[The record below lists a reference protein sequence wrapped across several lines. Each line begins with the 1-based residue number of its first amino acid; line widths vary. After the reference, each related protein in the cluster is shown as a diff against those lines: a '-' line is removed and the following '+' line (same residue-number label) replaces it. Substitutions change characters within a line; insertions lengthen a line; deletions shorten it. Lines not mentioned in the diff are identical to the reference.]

1 MDMRP
6 GTRSVSRGGLTAGR
20 ACAASVLAGAV
31 LLEGCGAQR
40 AAGEGAVPGCVEPG
54 RPIQASLVERIVGG
68 IREGHGGAGPGP
80 RQIQFAG
87 PTEVAASID
96 EIYVADAPRRVVFR
110 VQRMMQTVAGFVAH
124 SGDPR
129 TGLFVDRDRTV
140 YLGDPP
146 NERVVRYD
154 DRGTEL
160 QVYREP
166 AALTQPVDVVVHRGR
181 IYVADGLHAHIVVF
195 SGLGGFVDVFGE
207 RVARGDPFSS
217 INALAAGPDGLY
229 ALDPAARAVHVMD
242 AEDGLHRYSLGGEM
256 LGLPRGLAVDEF
268 NRVFVADGA
277 GETVRVF
284 RRGLSQGQ
292 QGMELLT
299 GSHFMRIT
307 DLWIDD
313 AGRLYVA
320 DADGGSIDV
329 FAVPPVCR

>member
-1 MDMRP
+1 MRP
-6 GTRSVSRGGLTAGR
+6 GRHSGLRGL
-20 ACAASVLAGAV
+20 CAAWVLAGAM
-31 LLEGCGAQR
+31 LLAGCGAQR
-40 AAGEGAVPGCVEPG
+40 AAGEGAAPGCVTPG
-54 RPIQASLVERIVGG
+54 MPIEASLVERIVGG
-68 IREGHGGAGPGP
+68 IREGDGAFGAGP

-87 PTEVAASID
+87 PTEVAASVE
-96 EIYVADAPRRVVFR
+96 EIFVADPPRRTVFR

-154 DRGTEL
+154 DRGIEL

-166 AALTQPVDVVVHRGR
+166 TALTRPVDVVVHHGR

-207 RVARGDPFSS
+207 RVAEGDPFSS
-217 INALAAGPDGLY
+217 IDALAAGPDGLY
-229 ALDPAARAVHVMD
+229 ALDPAARAVHVVD
-242 AEDGLHRYSLGGEM
+242 AEAGRHRYSLGGDK
-256 LGLPRGLAVDEF
+256 LGLPRALAVDEF

-277 GETVRVF
+277 DERIRVF
-284 RRGLSQGQ
+284 QQGLLSGQ

-313 AGRLYVA
+313 VGRLYVA
-320 DADGGSIDV
+320 DADSGSVDV